1 MPIDPRLLALMR
13 TRSCG
18 DTPGV
23 AKAKPKATAA
33 RAAASAGPS
42 PSPVAAS
49 PAAASHVAASH
60 VAASHVAASHVAS
73 PVAGGTPSPR
83 ASAPA
88 AGDPTDLLPPI
99 SLESARPEARPSA
112 AARAAASA
120 SPDVQR
126 SASPNAAQSGKPG
139 AASATP
145 DTAASATPD
154 TVSTDVP
161 DAAASAAPV
170 ASPTASVHAALK
182 VRPAV
187 VARAALHRRILARA
201 IAPRRASLRS
211 ALAADARRG
220 LRKTFSA
227 LRALVT
233 ILARAVLAT
242 PHATTTT
249 GGYGLLDPVV
259 IAEAAPNAVDTPLPL
274 TLGPVFFDVGD
285 FQPALAA
292 VSSGPAWPDGAF
304 DASSNVDSRLVPR
317 IVAAVSEEFMSDVP
331 DVPASG
337 AARDAMTTARETY
350 PGVGPAARILSHG
363 DAVARPKR
371 VPSGTTISRAKP
383 SAPSKS
389 GARAAAVAKRTVG
402 AIAGSG
408 SRSGSVLGS
417 ASAADSNSS
426 ARPGSLSGSGSSGT
440 ARRAAARGGR
450 VVRIAQAAPV
460 ASSSP
465 GAVPAPSASPGVS
478 ASAGPGATSS
488 SPAPASSPSPAP
500 SSAPSASAA
509 PTPANPPGQPN
520 QNQSGA
526 GGSPAGGDQVT
537 PLGPLPAQS
546 ATLLPVPPVPAA
558 GPQQIIPPTARP
570 TGSPTVS
577 PVPLPSAAATSNAD
591 QPVFLVRPSGTP
603 SPLPLIGGP
612 QQPGASPSPTE
623 SGATPKPT
631 LQPYQIVTIADR
643 IVGSTDQQKPSDLYG
658 NVHLFYIEGQIVG
671 DRAHFDGDHTITLR
685 GHTYLVNRSADS
697 ILYADQIVFDLHTRR
712 ATLLNGRGESI
723 EGVAQGKLHF
733 AAEELT
739 TRADGVAHG
748 EHANFTTCENP
759 HAGYHVEARTIDVTP
774 GDKLVARK
782 AVVFLGPLA
791 IFYLPLLVIPLR
803 GVDDPRRQAS
813 FLPLVGYDDTE
824 GAWIKLRIGFAPS
837 STYYGY
843 YRVEYFTKRGLG
855 LGYDAYIG
863 AKDAHRYTTID
874 AYTIDDH
881 VQEARLTNVNI
892 QDTENFSRT
901 LRGQFGVNYEG
912 DFGPNLSLP
921 ASLDITGSVIH
932 QTGTLSTENLTFSR
946 FLQGTLSDNLNLG
959 FIDTINLNQYIQQQ
973 INLTY
978 ARFNSPISAS
988 DTFQIDL
995 NTHAFTKAADYNF
1008 TYDKTD
1014 YSSDPFGYDRVPELQ
1029 IVPHL
1034 TFGGFKYAPQLQ
1046 FTLGEYAE
1054 PQNHFSTSRFQGQFN
1069 EAFYAKVFGN
1079 SDFTA
1084 NYNLT
1089 QDYYGTGDEK
1099 AYDQQNASLS
1109 TPIGDHL
1116 VNSVTYNEQHP
1127 IGPSDVPFQL
1137 LDNLSPGAHSAQ
1149 DVIRFYNKDVYS
1161 FSLSAGTQFDRMA
1174 QPVSYQLNY
1183 KPSARSYIVLGG
1195 YFTPGPGQGFG
1206 TTNVQAI
1213 TPLGKDTTLEF
1224 TTNVD
1229 WMNHEQLE
1237 DKNIY
1242 LSQIVANCYQLQ
1254 LSYNQ
1259 DLKQF
1264 NFQVVILA
1272 FPSQGA
1278 GFGIGGSQSNS
1289 IIPQALNL

>member
-1 MPIDPRLLALMR
+1 V
-13 TRSCG
+13 G
-18 DTPGV
+18 DLE
-23 AKAKPKATAA
+23 
-33 RAAASAGPS
+33 
-42 PSPVAAS
+42 
-49 PAAASHVAASH
+49 PAAITALASVTAW
-60 VAASHVAASHVAS
+60 
-73 PVAGGTPSPR
+73 P
-83 ASAPA
+83 
-88 AGDPTDLLPPI
+88 AGDFG
-99 SLESARPEARPSA
+99 
-112 AARAAASA
+112 AS
-120 SPDVQR
+120 S
-126 SASPNAAQSGKPG
+126 
-139 AASATP
+139 
-145 DTAASATPD
+145 
-154 TVSTDVP
+154 
-161 DAAASAAPV
+161 
-170 ASPTASVHAALK
+170 
-182 VRPAV
+182 
-187 VARAALHRRILARA
+187 
-201 IAPRRASLRS
+201 
-211 ALAADARRG
+211 
-220 LRKTFSA
+220 
-227 LRALVT
+227 
-233 ILARAVLAT
+233 
-242 PHATTTT
+242 
-249 GGYGLLDPVV
+249 
-259 IAEAAPNAVDTPLPL
+259 
-274 TLGPVFFDVGD
+274 TLG
-285 FQPALAA
+285 
-292 VSSGPAWPDGAF
+292 SW
-304 DASSNVDSRLVPR
+304 RLVPR
-317 IVAAVSEEFMSDVP
+317 ILAAVADGVISDVP

-337 AARDAMTTARETY
+337 AARDAMTAARETY
-350 PGVGPAARILSHG
+350 PGLQPATRVLSDDEDAARSKRAALAATSSAKPRAQATGLAHRSAR
-363 DAVARPKR
+363 AVGTTVSRAKPNAPAKALAAHRS
-371 VPSGTTISRAKP
+371 VPAPGATISRAKP
-383 SAPSKS
+383 SAKTTAHQTAGI
-389 GARAAAVAKRTVG
+389 GA
-402 AIAGSG
+402 AGTIQP
-408 SRSGSVLGS
+408 
-417 ASAADSNSS
+417 ATHSS
-426 ARPGSLSGSGSSGT
+426 APATAHSSGP
-440 ARRAAARGGR
+440 AE
-450 VVRIAQAAPV
+450 RIAQAT
-460 ASSSP
+460 
-465 GAVPAPSASPGVS
+465 PAASASPGEVPAQNPSPAAS
-478 ASAGPGATSS
+478 ASPASGAANPNSTS
-488 SPAPASSPSPAP
+488 APASSPSSP
-500 SSAPSASAA
+500 PSATAA
-509 PTPANPPGQPN
+509 PTPASPPGQPN
-520 QNQSGA
+520 QNQPGT
-526 GGSPAGGDQVT
+526 GGPPSSSDQVT
-537 PLGPLPAQS
+537 PLGPLPGPSPS

-558 GPQQIIPPTARP
+558 GPQQIIPPTPRP
-570 TGSPTVS
+570 TGGATAS
-577 PVPLPSAAATSNAD
+577 PVPLPSAPPTASAD

-603 SPLPLIGGP
+603 SPLPLMGGP
-612 QQPGASPSPTE
+612 QPSPVPSPSE
-623 SGATPKPT
+623 SAATPKPT
-631 LQPYQIVTIADR
+631 LLPYQIVTIADR
-643 IVGSTDQQKPSDLYG
+643 IVGSTDEHKPSDLYG

-697 ILYADQIVFDLHTRR
+697 ILYADQIVFDMHTRK

-733 AAEELT
+733 SAEELVSRT
-739 TRADGVAHG
+739 DGVAHG

-813 FLPLVGYDDTE
+813 FLPLVGYDQTE

-837 STYYGY
+837 ATYYGY

-874 AYTIDDH
+874 AYTINDH
-881 VQEARLTNVNI
+881 VQEARLTNINI

-978 ARFNSPISAS
+978 AKFNSPISAS

-1008 TYDKTD
+1008 TYNKTD
-1014 YSSDPFGYDRVPELQ
+1014 YSSDPFGYDSVPELQ

-1069 EAFYAKVFGN
+1069 EAYYAKVFGN

-1116 VNSVTYNEQHP
+1116 VNSITYNEQHP

-1161 FSLSAGTQFDRMA
+1161 LSLSAGTQFDRMA

-1195 YFTPGPGQGFG
+1195 YFSPGPGQGFG

-1224 TTNVD
+1224 TTNVE
-1229 WMNHEQLE
+1229 WMNHEQLA

-1264 NFQVVILA
+1264 SFQVVILA

-1289 IIPQALNL
+1289 IIPQSLNL

>member
-1 MPIDPRLLALMR
+1 MSSEAPDAVASTAPG
-13 TRSCG
+13 TRPS
-18 DTPGV
+18 
-23 AKAKPKATAA
+23 ASAH
-33 RAAASAGPS
+33 AAASLR
-42 PSPVAAS
+42 
-49 PAAASHVAASH
+49 PAA
-60 VAASHVAASHVAS
+60 
-73 PVAGGTPSPR
+73 
-83 ASAPA
+83 
-88 AGDPTDLLPPI
+88 I
-99 SLESARPEARPSA
+99 SR
-112 AARAAASA
+112 
-120 SPDVQR
+120 V
-126 SASPNAAQSGKPG
+126 
-139 AASATP
+139 
-145 DTAASATPD
+145 
-154 TVSTDVP
+154 
-161 DAAASAAPV
+161 
-170 ASPTASVHAALK
+170 
-182 VRPAV
+182 
-187 VARAALHRRILARA
+187 ALHRRVPARRT
-201 IAPRRASLRS
+201 IASRSSSLRS
-211 ALAADARRG
+211 ALAADAGRG
-220 LRKTFSA
+220 LRKTVLA
-227 LRALVT
+227 LRAFVT
-233 ILARAVLAT
+233 ILARAVLAPPRAT
-242 PHATTTT
+242 VAATTAR
-249 GGYGLLDPVV
+249 GYGALDPLVV
-259 IAEAAPNAVDTPLPL
+259 ADAAPEAIDTPLPEPPP
-274 TLGPVFFDVGD
+274 LGPVFAEVGD
-285 FQPALAA
+285 FDP
-292 VSSGPAWPDGAF
+292 
-304 DASSNVDSRLVPR
+304 
-317 IVAAVSEEFMSDVP
+317 VAAVTAMASLPGWRASEFGASSALGSWRLAPRIIADISEGFMSDVP
-331 DVPASG
+331 DVAASG
-337 AARDAMTTARETY
+337 AARDAMTAARETY
-350 PGVGPAARILSHG
+350 PGLRPAARVLSAGEGAPRAKRRVSGARGLAH
-363 DAVARPKR
+363 AAARPKDAAPR
-371 VPSGTTISRAKP
+371 VAGTGLVGAH
-383 SAPSKS
+383 APAAAHR
-389 GARAAAVAKRTVG
+389 GARVE
-402 AIAGSG
+402 
-408 SRSGSVLGS
+408 
-417 ASAADSNSS
+417 
-426 ARPGSLSGSGSSGT
+426 
-440 ARRAAARGGR
+440 
-450 VVRIAQAAPV
+450 RIAQATPA
-460 ASSSP
+460 ASPSP
-465 GAVPAPSASPGVS
+465 GETPAQSPAPAVSASPGS
-478 ASAGPGATSS
+478 GTASPSAGSSS
-488 SPAPASSPSPAP
+488 SPVTASSPSPSP
-500 SSAPSASAA
+500 SPSAAPSAAV
-509 PTPANPPGQPN
+509 PTQANPPGQSN
-520 QNQSGA
+520 QNQSGGAA
-526 GGSPAGGDQVT
+526 GSESSGDQVV
-537 PLGPLPAQS
+537 PLGPLPGPS
-546 ATLLPVPPVPAA
+546 PSVTLLPVPRVPAA
-558 GPQQIIPPTARP
+558 GPEQIIPPTARP
-570 TGSPTVS
+570 TGSPTAS
-577 PVPLPSAAATSNAD
+577 PVPLPSAPPTSSAD

-603 SPLPLIGGP
+603 SPLPLMGGP
-612 QQPGASPSPTE
+612 QQPGPSPSPSE
-623 SGATPKPT
+623 LAATPKPT
-631 LQPYQIVTIADR
+631 LLPYQIVTIADR
-643 IVGSTDQQKPSDLYG
+643 IVGSTDEHKPSDLYG

-697 ILYADQIVFDLHTRR
+697 ILYADQIVFDMNTRR

-733 AAEELT
+733 SAESLT
-739 TRADGVAHG
+739 SRTDGVAHG

-782 AVVFLGPLA
+782 AVIFLGPLA

-837 STYYGY
+837 ATYYGY

-874 AYTIDDH
+874 AYTINDH
-881 VQEARLTNVNI
+881 VQEARLTNINV
-892 QDTENFSRT
+892 QDTENFSRD

-921 ASLDITGSVIH
+921 ASLNITGSVIH
-932 QTGTLSTENLTFSR
+932 QTGTISTENLTFSR

-978 ARFNSPISAS
+978 AKFNSPISAS

-1014 YSSDPFGYDRVPELQ
+1014 YSSNPFGYDRVPELQ
-1029 IVPHL
+1029 IMPHL

-1161 FSLSAGTQFDRMA
+1161 LSLSAGTQFDRMA

-1183 KPSARSYIVLGG
+1183 KPSPRSYIVLGG
-1195 YFTPGPGQGFG
+1195 YFSPGPGQGFG

-1224 TTNVD
+1224 TTNVE
-1229 WMNHEQLE
+1229 WMNHEQLA

-1264 NFQVVILA
+1264 SFQVVILA